1 MDLKILEIQKEK
13 EYVLFRAERDQ
24 NLWPYILF
32 DATFDR
38 KQSLWAVLRTLI
50 KIYTFAPNF
59 KFGTK

>member
-32 DATFDR
+32 DATFDETGLITAKR
-38 KQSLWAVLRTLI
+38 KELSC
-50 KIYTFAPNF
+50 KNEM
-59 KFGTK
+59 

>member
-32 DATFDR
+32 DARADALNILFVNICVV
-38 KQSLWAVLRTLI
+38 QL
-50 KIYTFAPNF
+50 
-59 KFGTK
+59 

>member
-32 DATFDR
+32 DATFDETG
-38 KQSLWAVLRTLI
+38 QSSNINRHSRLVTKLILWAFHI
-50 KIYTFAPNF
+50 A
-59 KFGTK
+59 

>member
-32 DATFDR
+32 DATFDG
-38 KQSLWAVLRTLI
+38 KQSL
-50 KIYTFAPNF
+50 
-59 KFGTK
+59 

>member
-32 DATFDR
+32 DATFDETG
-38 KQSLWAVLRTLI
+38 QSSNINRHSFINTAL
-50 KIYTFAPNF
+50 N
-59 KFGTK
+59 